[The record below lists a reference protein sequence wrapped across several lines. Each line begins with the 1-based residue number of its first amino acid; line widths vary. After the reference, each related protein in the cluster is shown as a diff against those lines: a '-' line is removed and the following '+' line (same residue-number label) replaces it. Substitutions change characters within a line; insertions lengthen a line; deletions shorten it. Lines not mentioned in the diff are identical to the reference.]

1 MNLQRHGNVY
11 LAGDDQEVLDGTQVT
26 KEVGTEQGYMAVADE
41 VSMFHYWLLDD
52 EEQTANPI
60 EITFDADHTLEAVFG
75 ARPLYLLPAG
85 GSDWPM
91 LMHDS
96 ARTGKT
102 TDIGPSSNEL
112 LWRYPAAGHIFGSP
126 VVVDGVVYVGDSEGY
141 VYAINATTNKE
152 IWKYSIGHSIT
163 TTPCV
168 ANDVV
173 YVCQGLD
180 VYALKAETIDP
191 NGELLWKYSI
201 IDNWGQTVTPVVEDS
216 VVYTAAG
223 ATVYALDATTTNKNG
238 ELLWQYANNYMGEG
252 ASTSAVIVGYDKIF
266 IAAGPCIWITDLEGQ
281 LLEVYDTD
289 TTMGSCMAIDD
300 GLLFA
305 GNNGG
310 DIKAYP
316 AETLDEGGAIWSYE
330 VSHNTAARFSV
341 ADGVVYAGAGSYVV
355 ALDANTT
362 NLNGEA
368 LWSCDTNDYVYGAP
382 VYSNG
387 KLYVGLENYYL
398 VAFNAETENPHGEP
412 LWAYLCETNMYAAP
426 AISGGVLYSTSYDGS
441 VYAFASNTQVNLH

>member
-1 MNLQRHGNVY
+1 MLGVYFAYSDAKGVVPLLELTATPVEGGAFYNWILDGVNHTGTSSISVTMNQDRSLTAAFMEVRYTLTIEFAAHGNVY
-11 LAGDDQEVLDGTQVT
+11 LAGDDQEVLNRNQVT

-60 EITFDADHTLEAVFG
+60 EITFDADHTLEAVFC

-201 IDNWGQTVTPVVEDS
+201 IDNWGRTVTPVVEDC

-252 ASTSAVIVGYDKIF
+252 ASTSAVIVGYEK
-266 IAAGPCIWITDLEGQ
+266 
-281 LLEVYDTD
+281 
-289 TTMGSCMAIDD
+289 S
-300 GLLFA
+300 
-305 GNNGG
+305 
-310 DIKAYP
+310 
-316 AETLDEGGAIWSYE
+316 S
-330 VSHNTAARFSV
+330 
-341 ADGVVYAGAGSYVV
+341 
-355 ALDANTT
+355 
-362 NLNGEA
+362 
-368 LWSCDTNDYVYGAP
+368 
-382 VYSNG
+382 
-387 KLYVGLENYYL
+387 
-398 VAFNAETENPHGEP
+398 
-412 LWAYLCETNMYAAP
+412 
-426 AISGGVLYSTSYDGS
+426 
-441 VYAFASNTQVNLH
+441 